1 MPPGYGAANVNQRTA
16 ASVIDVIV
24 RRGAVVHAPP
34 MSLVESSAAPS
45 LLQAGTSASRAF
57 GALHAVDPID
67 GHLTRSERI
76 GFWLYVA
83 MGILCAAVLAAAAV
97 SAIAG

>member
-1 MPPGYGAANVNQRTA
+1 VKKCTA
-16 ASVIDVIV
+16 GSVIDVIF
-24 RRGAVVHAPP
+24 RRDAVMHALP

-57 GALHAVDPID
+57 GALHAVEISDPID
-67 GHLTRSERI
+67 GYLTRSERI

-83 MGILCAAVLAAAAV
+83 MGILCAAVVAAAAA

>member
-1 MPPGYGAANVNQRTA
+1 
-16 ASVIDVIV
+16 
-24 RRGAVVHAPP
+24 

-57 GALHAVDPID
+57 GALHAVENSGPID
-67 GHLTRSERI
+67 GYLTRSERI

-83 MGILCAAVLAAAAV
+83 MGIFCAAVVVAAV
-97 SAIAG
+97 ASAIVG

>member
-1 MPPGYGAANVNQRTA
+1 MSKRTA
-16 ASVIDVIV
+16 ASVIDVIF
-24 RRGAVVHAPP
+24 RSGTVVHAPP

-57 GALHAVDPID
+57 GALHAVDSDPID
-67 GHLTRSERI
+67 GYLTRSERI

-83 MGILCAAVLAAAAV
+83 MGIFCAAVVVAAV
-97 SAIAG
+97 ASAIVG